1 MDDLNPEY
9 QPMPG
14 EAPPAAAPPVYTPP
28 SGDYL
33 SAPPPYYV
41 AGQQLPGAEPPA
53 EPSAAPARSSV
64 GVAVVVA
71 IIAALIVGTLAG
83 VAAGFAGARLASGRS
98 VLTPAKIT
106 VVPSTTSEP
115 VVAAS
120 AAAVPSVVNIDIT
133 EATSTDSGDGSLP
146 QGHPSVPVTGNGSGV
161 AYEEVSG
168 GGTYILTNDHVVAN
182 ASKIVVRDA
191 SGGKH
196 TATLIGTDPETDI
209 AVVKI
214 SDTIPTIQ
222 LGDSDKLNVGQ
233 LVVAI
238 GSPYGLEHSVTSG
251 VVSAIG
257 RSLPDFSA
265 NASGVYPLVNVIQTD
280 AAINPGNS
288 GGALVDRTG
297 LLVGINTAIYSDSGS
312 NGGIGFAIPV
322 NTAKRVADSLI
333 TGGKVEH
340 PFLGIIGE
348 TVDEQLAKQ
357 ENLTVTEGALVVDL
371 TPGTNAV
378 KAGIKKGDV
387 IVSLAGKP
395 IRSMDDLLLQV
406 RQHGVGETVEV
417 KLIRGGK
424 EVTLTMTVGAKPANL
439 GSVDT
444 TPTQQ

>member
-1 MDDLNPEY
+1 MDDLDPHY
-9 QPMPG
+9 QPAPG

-33 SAPPPYYV
+33 SAPPPYYA
-41 AGQQLPGAEPPA
+41 AGQQVPVGEPPA
-53 EPSAAPARSSV
+53 GAPAAPARSSV

-98 VLTPAKIT
+98 ILTPAKIT

-133 EATSTDSGDGSLP
+133 EATSTGSGDGSLP

-161 AYEEVSG
+161 AYREVSG

-191 SGGKH
+191 SGAKH
-196 TATLIGTDPETDI
+196 TATLVGTDPETDI

-214 SDTIPTIQ
+214 SDTVPTIQ
-222 LGDSDKLNVGQ
+222 LGDSDQLNVGQ

-251 VVSAIG
+251 VVSALG

-265 NASGVYPLVNVIQTD
+265 NTSGVYPLVDVIQTD
-280 AAINPGNS
+280 ASINPGNS

-333 TGGKVEH
+333 AGGKVGH
-340 PFLGIIGE
+340 PFLGVIGE

-387 IVSLAGKP
+387 IVALGGKP

-406 RQHGVGETVEV
+406 RQHGVGETVQV
-417 KLIRGGK
+417 KLIRDGK
-424 EVTLTMTVGAKPANL
+424 ELTLTMTVGAKPANL
-439 GSVDT
+439 GSLET
-444 TPTQQ
+444 TPTQ